1 MPLATRPCLCPL
13 LDFRTPFRILATV
26 GIPDARRSGPGIAW
40 RERRA
45 GPRHAAVWIRIRGQ
59 WRKGR
64 IIEWITDPG
73 GVGWDCLILADEP
86 FSGVPW
92 QGRYIYD
99 PATIRPRD
107 GDTPPGELPLPR
119 ISGTQL
125 SPPP

>member
-1 MPLATRPCLCPL
+1 
-13 LDFRTPFRILATV
+13 V
-26 GIPDARRSGPGIAW
+26 SIPDARRSGPGIGW

-64 IIEWITDPG
+64 ISEWITDPG
-73 GVGWDCLILADEP
+73 QTGWDCLIMADEP

-92 QGRYIYD
+92 QGRYIYE

-107 GDTPPGELPLPR
+107 EDTPPGELPPYIRTPCRTDRSRGRCPPGPR
-119 ISGTQL
+119 FTCTSTA
-125 SPPP
+125 